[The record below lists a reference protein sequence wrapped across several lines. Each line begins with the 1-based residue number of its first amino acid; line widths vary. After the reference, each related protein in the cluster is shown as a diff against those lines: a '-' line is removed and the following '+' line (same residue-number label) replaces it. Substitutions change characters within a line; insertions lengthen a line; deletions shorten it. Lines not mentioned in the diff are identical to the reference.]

1 MLFIFNIFTNRARRR
16 RARENKNIIGHHDG
30 VSSDDE
36 ENQSEIMKFN
46 QERGGD
52 LYLMLALHNRG
63 S

>member
-1 MLFIFNIFTNRARRR
+1 MYLVNINPCCRARRR
-16 RARENKNIIGHHDG
+16 RARENKNIMGHHDG

-52 LYLMLALHNRG
+52 LCIISSDR
-63 S
+63 